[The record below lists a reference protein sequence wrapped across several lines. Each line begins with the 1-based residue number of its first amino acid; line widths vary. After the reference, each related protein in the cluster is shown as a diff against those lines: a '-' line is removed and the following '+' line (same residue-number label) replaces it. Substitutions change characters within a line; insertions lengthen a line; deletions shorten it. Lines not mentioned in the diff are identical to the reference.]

1 LRRKWVLQYD
11 DVMNQQR
18 SVIYGYRNEVIQTE
32 DPHALILEVIEEA
45 LPARVQEFLALEEE
59 GTGTGH
65 DALIHWVN
73 MTFPIRLTGKAADEL
88 RGKGADEIVD
98 LVGKRIRAAYDLK
111 MAHENPDHAE
121 ELERYIILSAIDNLW
136 REHLYAMDGLREGI
150 GLRAQGQ
157 KDPLVEYKKEG
168 YDLFVGLMGSIKLEI
183 LNNLFRSTTNP
194 EGFQSFLGKIS
205 SGRTDLATLFG
216 ERPAPQPQDRIAAV
230 PSAAAQDRDPGEIEL
245 PLLQIQVRREAPKIG
260 RNDPCSCGSGKKFK
274 QCCGRKA

>member
-1 LRRKWVLQYD
+1 MIDQ
-11 DVMNQQR
+11 
-18 SVIYGYRNEVIQTE
+18 
-32 DPHALILEVIEEA
+32 
-45 LPARVQEFLALEEE
+45 
-59 GTGTGH
+59 
-65 DALIHWVN
+65 
-73 MTFPIRLTGKAADEL
+73 
-88 RGKGADEIVD
+88 
-98 LVGKRIRAAYDLK
+98 RIRATYALK
-111 MAHENPDHAE
+111 MAHENPDHAD

-168 YDLFVGLMGSIKLEI
+168 YDMFVGLMGSIKGEI

-205 SGRTDLATLFG
+205 SGRSDLASLFG
-216 ERPAPQPQDRIAAV
+216 EQPAPQPADRIAAV
-230 PSAAAQDRDPGEIEL
+230 NTSAPESNDLASGGSGEIEL
-245 PLLQIQVRREAPKIG
+245 PSIQLPMRREAPKVG